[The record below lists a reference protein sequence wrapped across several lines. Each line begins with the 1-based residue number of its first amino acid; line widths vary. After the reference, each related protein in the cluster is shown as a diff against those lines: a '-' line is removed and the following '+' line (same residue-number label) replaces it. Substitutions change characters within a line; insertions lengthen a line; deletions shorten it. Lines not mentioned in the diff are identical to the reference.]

1 MGGTLVTV
9 MNPIQIGHYVI
20 VEELGR
26 GGFGIVYR
34 ARDNR
39 IDREVAVKIVSGRV
53 TEDEQFVQRFRQEAT
68 IAASL
73 NHPRIVA
80 VHDFGEAPGGLYL
93 VMRLIRGRTLR
104 HVLDERGK
112 LTLDEALLI
121 LWQLAEVLDYLAEQN
136 LVHRDV
142 KPGNIMLEGQGQSI
156 HVTLTDF
163 GLVYDGDVSTG
174 VTPSGSIMGTPA
186 YLAPEQIDSRQ
197 WGKVSPLTDLYAMG
211 VVAYE
216 MICGRVPFAGS
227 FLEIINAHANH
238 SPSSPMTHDPS
249 LGAELAEVLMRGLAK
264 RRSERF
270 PRARDF
276 VQALQDVAEHYRPMF
291 LQDKALSE
299 LELEIQDHLNTGQ
312 WIQAIEKCT
321 LILRVYP
328 TREETQQLLNQ
339 ASEQY
344 ARQTERITRERYIQ
358 QQYEAALTVW
368 EKQDWEQAIAM
379 LRDLRE
385 QAPHHEGVR
394 NRLYLAE
401 LEYHLEQQYKK
412 AISYQ
417 AEKHW
422 DQSARTW
429 LGILQQRSDYMGGE
443 ALRHFLEV
451 VQHLLQRYDE
461 LVALFRR
468 QHQDLNRALAK
479 VTHYE
484 QLQEALYLY
493 EALVTAVNEG
503 NYFEAA
509 ALGEKLMQLAPE
521 LNYPQLWL
529 AQTKKER
536 EPYQRSSENQLQWK
550 ADGKEMV
557 RIPAGRFFY
566 SPSNKTVSLPEYW
579 MDKTPVTN
587 AEFQKFITANP
598 NHPVPYSD
606 NHAAAAYSWDPHNRT
621 YPPGLENHPVVL
633 TSWHDATA
641 YAAWAG
647 KRLPTEE
654 EWEKAARGPEGWLY
668 PWGDFPPTPDYCN
681 YNNLEN
687 GPTPVGHYSPRG
699 DSPFGCVDMSG
710 NVAEW
715 AISSLSRIGRVLRG
729 GSYQRNAQ
737 QVSAIA
743 RYSSTLSYAPD
754 IRYEDVGFR
763 CVVELLPLKT

>member
-1 MGGTLVTV
+1 
-9 MNPIQIGHYVI
+9 MNSIEIGHYVI
-20 VEELGR
+20 IEELGR
-26 GGFGIVYR
+26 GGFGTVYR
-34 ARDNR
+34 AQDNR
-39 IDREVAVKIVSGRV
+39 IDREVALKVLSGRV

-68 IAASL
+68 VAASL
-73 NHPRIVA
+73 NHPRIVT
-80 VHDFGEAPGGLYL
+80 VYDFGEGAGHLYL

-104 HVLDERGK
+104 DILDEKGK
-112 LTLDEALLI
+112 LSLDEALPI
-121 LWQLAEVLDYLAEQN
+121 LWQLAEVLDYLSELN
-136 LVHRDV
+136 LIHRDV
-142 KPGNIMLEGQGQSI
+142 KPGNIMLEGHGQGL

-163 GLVYDGDVSTG
+163 GLVYNGDISTS

-197 WGKVSPLTDLYAMG
+197 WGKVSPLTDLYALG

-216 MICGRVPFAGS
+216 MVCGRVPFDGS
-227 FLEIINAHANH
+227 FLEIINAHANY
-238 SPSSPMTHDPS
+238 SPPSPLTHDPS
-249 LGAELAEVLMRGLAK
+249 LGAELTEVLLRGLAK

-276 VQALQDVAEHYRPMF
+276 VQALQSVADRYRPMF
-291 LQDKALSE
+291 LQGKALDE
-299 LELEIQDHLNTGQ
+299 LHGEIQAHIQAAQ
-312 WIQAIEKCT
+312 WIEAIEKCT

-328 TREETQQLLNQ
+328 DHEDTQQFLNH

-358 QQYEAALTVW
+358 QQYESALTVW
-368 EKQDWEQAIAM
+368 EKQDWEQAVTM

-412 AISYQ
+412 ALACQ
-417 AEKHW
+417 DEKHW
-422 DQSARTW
+422 DQSARVW
-429 LGILQQRSDYMGGE
+429 LGILQQRNDYMGGE
-443 ALRHFLEV
+443 ALRHFMDT

-461 LVALFRR
+461 LVLLFRR

-479 VTHYE
+479 IAHIE
-484 QLQEALYLY
+484 QLEEALYLY
-493 EALVTAVNEG
+493 EELVTAVNQED
-503 NYFEAA
+503 YFAAA

-536 EPYQRSSENQLQWK
+536 EPYERADENGLQWER
-550 ADGKEMV
+550 DGKEMT
-557 RIPAGRFFY
+557 RIPAGPFFY
-566 SPSNKTVSLPEYW
+566 SPSNKIVNLPEFW
-579 MDKTPVTN
+579 IDKTPVTN
-587 AEFQKFITANP
+587 AEFKRFITANP

-606 NHAAAAYSWDPHNRT
+606 NPAAATYSWDRTTRT
-621 YPPGLENHPVVL
+621 YPDGLDHCPVVL
-633 TSWHDATA
+633 ISWHDATT

-654 EWEKAARGPEGWLY
+654 EWEKAARGTEGWLY
-668 PWGDFPPTPDYCN
+668 PWGDFPPTADYCN
-681 YNNLEN
+681 FNNQEN
-687 GPTPVGHYSPRG
+687 GPTPVGRYSPHG
-699 DSPFGCVDMSG
+699 DSPFGCLDMSG

-715 AISSLSRIGRVLRG
+715 VVSSLSRIGRTLRG

-737 QVSAIA
+737 QISTVA
-743 RYSSTLSYAPD
+743 RFSSTLSYAPD

-763 CVVELLPLKT
+763 CVLDLPPKTDTHDQHP